1 MSVDD
6 DNEVETL
13 DTKKRKLQDQ
23 EVVAEESDTV
33 TLSVYDF
40 VQLQNNQMR
49 YIENSMKLYRHLLED
64 KDENKGDH
72 KVYFNVADCFHDQLS
87 EYAWKSKILIEKNLS
102 DKPKARSQYALAIRR
117 FNEVLLDCIGQKL
130 HWKDE
135 DE

>member
-6 DNEVETL
+6 DNEMETL

-23 EVVAEESDTV
+23 DVVAEESDTV

-40 VQLQNNQMR
+40 VQLQNNQIR
-49 YIENSMKLYRHLLED
+49 YIQNSMKLHRDLLED
-64 KDENKGDH
+64 KDENKEDH
-72 KVYFNVADCFHDQLS
+72 NVYFNVADCLHDQLS

-102 DKPKARSQYALAIRR
+102 DKPKARCQYGLAISR
-117 FNEVLLDCIGQKL
+117 FNEVLMNCIGQKL